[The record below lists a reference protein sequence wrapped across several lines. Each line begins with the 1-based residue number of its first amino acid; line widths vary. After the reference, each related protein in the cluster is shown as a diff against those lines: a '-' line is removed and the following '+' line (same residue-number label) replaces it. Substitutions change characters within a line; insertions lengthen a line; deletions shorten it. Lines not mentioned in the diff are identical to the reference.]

1 MIFKKKT
8 QNLEELKDL
17 SEAVKYIKTLES
29 KVDKLEKRIEYNEK
43 VFSESFS
50 KFSVLRFNPF
60 NDMGGNQ
67 SFTLVLLNSKNNGF
81 ILTSLYGRDGARM
94 FTKPINN
101 GMSEYQLLEEEKT
114 ILSKAISHE

>member
-8 QNLEELKDL
+8 KNLEELKDL

-60 NDMGGNQ
+60 SDMGGNQ
-67 SFTLVLLNSKNNGF
+67 SFTFVLLNSKNNGF
-81 ILTSLYGRDGARM
+81 ILTSLYGRDGAKV